1 MTDSLSLKPG
11 CLGFLQ
17 KLFAPPGGGGAG
29 GPWPY
34 AKKQYLLSKA
44 EFSFYRV
51 LCQACAGSF
60 VVCPKVR
67 LGDLLYVKKGAD
79 KPMGWINKIN
89 RNHIDFVLCNPQTM
103 QVVAAV
109 ELDDSSHDS
118 EKARQRD
125 EVKNKACAS
134 AGLPLFR
141 FRAQRSYDPSKI
153 LQDLS
158 QLI

>member
-1 MTDSLSLKPG
+1 MSQSLDQQPG

-34 AKKQYLLSKA
+34 ARKQYLLSKA

-51 LCQACAGSF
+51 LSQAGDGSF